1 MMPFQEELIPSAA
14 SSYSNNHH
22 LHIHIPTHH
31 TCNKDWQLI
40 PNDHIFITLV
50 RAANESPD
58 EAEGA
63 SSIPAV
69 DISGFFSRYIEMRL
83 RD

>member
-1 MMPFQEELIPSAA
+1 MWSQNMI
-14 SSYSNNHH
+14 
-22 LHIHIPTHH
+22 
-31 TCNKDWQLI
+31 KV
-40 PNDHIFITLV
+40 ITLV
-50 RAANESPD
+50 RAANESHD

-69 DISGFFSRYIEMRL
+69 DISGFFSRYMEMRL

>member
-1 MMPFQEELIPSAA
+1 MYAPYHFIY
-14 SSYSNNHH
+14 YS
-22 LHIHIPTHH
+22 
-31 TCNKDWQLI
+31 CNTEWQLI
-40 PNDHIFITLV
+40 AIDHIFITLV
-50 RAANESPD
+50 RAANESHD

>member
-1 MMPFQEELIPSAA
+1 MRTYFLLA
-14 SSYSNNHH
+14 SFMSSN
-22 LHIHIPTHH
+22 
-31 TCNKDWQLI
+31 CNKDWQLKA
-40 PNDHIFITLV
+40 NDHIFVTLV
-50 RAANESPD
+50 RGANESHD